1 MEAGVTRRTGNR
13 ADGGNEARPGSRSAA
28 DTQSAAAQ
36 SGKVGVVTTEQIV
49 KAAVRICDERGLEFL
64 TIRRLAEDLDIGAMT
79 LYIYFRGKDEILDG
93 IADHVLGNLQI
104 PPMTDPTPAGMA
116 RNVAVAIFAMMRE
129 HPSVVHLLSSRT
141 TMSERSLEVAM
152 DHVIG
157 LLRDAGFSD
166 EGSVRAYALIMTY
179 CLGFASY
186 QMPRDWGRD
195 NVEGVEELRRRKR
208 YFYASLPLPQCANLV
223 ELSAVVTTMP
233 SDDQFIFGLDCLIA
247 GLTVQP
253 GVVGAR
259 SSSPA

>member
-1 MEAGVTRRTGNR
+1 MTRRTGNR
-13 ADGGNEARPGSRSAA
+13 ADGGTAARSGPKSADNA
-28 DTQSAAAQ
+28 QSAPAQ

-64 TIRRLAEDLDIGAMT
+64 TIRRLSEDLDIGAMT
-79 LYIYFRGKDEILDG
+79 LYNYFRSKDEILDG

-104 PPMTDPTPAGMA
+104 PPMADPTPAGMA
-116 RNVAVAIFAMMRE
+116 RNVADAIFAMMRE
-129 HPSVVHLLSSRT
+129 HPSMVHLLSSRT

-157 LLRDAGFSD
+157 VLREAGFSD

-186 QMPRDWGRD
+186 QMPRDWGPD
-195 NVEGVEELRRRKR
+195 NMEGVEELRRRKR
-208 YFYASLPLPQCANLV
+208 YFYASLPLPECSNLV
-223 ELSAVVTTMP
+223 ELSAMVTTMP
-233 SDDQFIFGLDCLIA
+233 SDDQFSFGLDCLIG
-247 GLTVQP
+247 GLTLQP

-259 SSSPA
+259 SASPA